1 MIRIAGKRLMNTV
14 FHRSPFGRLLF
25 DLSFYHAAPRD
36 GIQAVCH
43 SRDEL
48 QCASALH
55 AFGKLTYTQDAA
67 VCHDEA
73 IHATA
78 TESPLSLQWQ
88 LFC

>member
-1 MIRIAGKRLMNTV
+1 MNEHLSSIVVLSADYCST
-14 FHRSPFGRLLF
+14 F
-25 DLSFYHAAPRD
+25 SFYHAAPRD
-36 GIQAVCH
+36 GIQAVSH

-55 AFGKLTYTQDAA
+55 AIGKLTYTQDAA